1 MDPLQKFTPTPS
13 DGGII
18 CKFRPRCCTVNVF
31 KRVGVLL
38 IFHLLNVL
46 MAIGGVISVV
56 ILLGSMILMPLWVVA
71 LLLVALVMFMIHVVQ
86 QIPQKSLMYVGHVV
100 LAALYIA
107 SLSINWYITVGP
119 YALFAAGAVG
129 VGLFFLSAATVKLL
143 VKLDV
148 QLAKFVSTD
157 EAGALQPDECTYRF
171 KLSTATNP
179 SVLLPHVRMTRRV
192 WLAVIYFGS
201 LKVAAGVLSTAVV
214 VLTVVLPTLVLFS
227 GSVFGSQV
235 TFGNTPIAYPGL
247 IISIWLIGAVGVPI
261 VAVLSAKLTSRVC
274 GAECWEIEEAIP
286 VTPEPESSATSF
298 AELGTSTPVAP
309 SAAVTVV

>member
-1 MDPLQKFTPTPS
+1 MDPLQKCTPTPS

-18 CKFRPRCCTVNVF
+18 CKFRPRCCTVNPF

-71 LLLVALVMFMIHVVQ
+71 LLLVALAMFMIHVVQ
-86 QIPQKSLMYVGHVV
+86 QIPQKSLMYVGYVV

-107 SLSINWYITVGP
+107 FLSINWYITVGP

-157 EAGALQPDECTYRF
+157 EADALQPDECTYRF
-171 KLSTATNP
+171 KLSKQPTPACGCSHCGSANAGAFQWIRFRKLSHVWQHPHRVSWLDHLNLVDWSRRSAYRGSAVRETN
-179 SVLLPHVRMTRRV
+179 
-192 WLAVIYFGS
+192 
-201 LKVAAGVLSTAVV
+201 
-214 VLTVVLPTLVLFS
+214 
-227 GSVFGSQV
+227 V
-235 TFGNTPIAYPGL
+235 T
-247 IISIWLIGAVGVPI
+247 
-261 VAVLSAKLTSRVC
+261 
-274 GAECWEIEEAIP
+274 EAIP

>member
-46 MAIGGVISVV
+46 MAI
-56 ILLGSMILMPLWVVA
+56 A

-86 QIPQKSLMYVGHVV
+86 QIPQKSLIRRCGPLLPVSRNSE
-100 LAALYIA
+100 A
-107 SLSINWYITVGP
+107 S
-119 YALFAAGAVG
+119 
-129 VGLFFLSAATVKLL
+129 
-143 VKLDV
+143 
-148 QLAKFVSTD
+148 
-157 EAGALQPDECTYRF
+157 DECTYRF

-309 SAAVTVV
+309 SAAVAVV